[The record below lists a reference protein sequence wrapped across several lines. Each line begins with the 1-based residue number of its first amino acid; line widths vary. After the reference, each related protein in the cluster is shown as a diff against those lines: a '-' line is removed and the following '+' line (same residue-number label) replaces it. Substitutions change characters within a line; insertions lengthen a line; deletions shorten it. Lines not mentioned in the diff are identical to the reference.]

1 MSTNDI
7 LSSLDWAINTIR
19 DRVMFGRDELGASK
33 ARELRAKGVMIDAV
47 EEIKK
52 RDEAIE
58 VMRDALIDIT
68 DYGENYAPE
77 GNEIWLLAYTS
88 LKKAEQILGGEG

>member
-33 ARELRAKGVMIDAV
+33 ARELRANGVMIDAV
-47 EEIKK
+47 KEIKK

-58 VMRDALIDIT
+58 VMREHLIRISEIGYYH
-68 DYGENYAPE
+68 DYGDHRAVASSAIE
-77 GNEIWLLAYTS
+77 
-88 LKKAEQILGGEG
+88 KADQILGGKSE